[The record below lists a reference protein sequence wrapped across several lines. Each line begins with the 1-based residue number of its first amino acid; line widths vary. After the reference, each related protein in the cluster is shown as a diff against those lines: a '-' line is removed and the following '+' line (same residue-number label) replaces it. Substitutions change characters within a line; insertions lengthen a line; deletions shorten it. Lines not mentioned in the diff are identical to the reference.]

1 MDFFAQQAT
10 ARQRSARLL
19 TVFAAALVL
28 FIAFIGT
35 LPALL
40 QSAWEFCS
48 GHGWQWLWDW
58 RVFAIFAG
66 GVFLVLLA
74 GAAIE
79 WINLADGGAALA
91 ARLGA
96 EPLSSSGRD
105 EAAQRLRN
113 IVDEMAIASG
123 RAAPRVFILRH
134 ERAINALTAGR
145 RADDAVLIL
154 TRGCLDRLTR
164 DEIQGVVAHEFSHL
178 LHGDTA
184 LDARLV
190 ALLSGLLSI
199 PEIGVDLL
207 RSGWAEGTDP
217 RTHEPATS
225 PTPLLF
231 LAPLGLLLVAVGFAG
246 FLLARALQAAAARQ
260 REFLADASAIQFT
273 RNPAGLAGVLN
284 KIAAAPA
291 ERLAGPAASSKLGH
305 LHFAPVR
312 RSVLLDWFSAHPP
325 LAARLA
331 AIDRPLATP
340 PAPADTP
347 RSTRQPLARNLAD
360 LAAVRAEIGSFVGTA
375 VTPSS
380 EHLSY
385 SQRLIASLPPAVLA
399 AARDPAG
406 APAIVLGLLL
416 SQDDARHTAELDLV
430 RRTAGTAI
438 ADQLVPL
445 AADISILHR
454 AKRLPLLGLALPTLQ
469 SLPASA
475 KSSLLASARA
485 LAEHDGEVHLFEFAL
500 LKALARHLA
509 PRNVATFQG
518 LHQALVRPTVA
529 QFGRPIAIL
538 LSACARAS
546 TDSHEQAFRAFE
558 AGTAYFSGIMHTLE
572 LAPAAGCG
580 LDAVSAALDTF
591 VAVPESYRRVLLAA
605 CARAVGF
612 DRQVSQDEAE
622 LVRAIA
628 DALDC
633 PLPPLLG
640 AAQ

>member
-1 MDFFAQQAT
+1 MDFFGQQANT
-10 ARQRSARLL
+10 RRRSFR
-19 TVFAAALVL
+19 LVL
-28 FIAFIGT
+28 LFAVTLAAFLVFLGA

-40 QSAWEFCS
+40 QTGWTLCS
-48 GHGWQWLWDW
+48 GHGWQWSWDW
-58 RVFAIFAG
+58 RVFAICAG
-66 GVFLVLLA
+66 GAGAILLA

-79 WINLADGGAALA
+79 WLNLADGGRAIAES
-91 ARLGA
+91 LGA
-96 EPLSSSGRD
+96 EPLSASTGD
-105 EAAQRLRN
+105 TAAQRLRN
-113 IVDEMAIASG
+113 VVDEMAIASG
-123 RAAPRVFILRH
+123 RAAPRVYILRR
-134 ERAINALTAGR
+134 ETALNALTVGR
-145 RADDAVLIL
+145 RAADAVLIL

-164 DEIQGVVAHEFSHL
+164 DELQAVVAHEFSHL

-184 LDARLV
+184 LDTRLV
-190 ALLSGLLSI
+190 VLLSGLLSI

-207 RSGWAEGTDP
+207 RSGWSEGTDP
-217 RTHEPATS
+217 RTREPATS

-325 LAARLA
+325 LAARLS
-331 AIDRPLATP
+331 AIDRPRATP

-347 RSTRQPLARNLAD
+347 RSARQPLARNLAD

-406 APAIVLGLLL
+406 APAVVLGLLL
-416 SQDDARHTAELDLV
+416 SRAPDRHAAELALV
-430 RRTAGTAI
+430 RRTAGPAVAAALSPI
-438 ADQLVPL
+438 AG
-445 AADISILHR
+445 DIAPLHR
-454 AKRLPLLGLALPTLQ
+454 AKRLPLLGLALPALQ
-469 SLPASA
+469 ALPGPA
-475 KSSLLASARA
+475 KASLLAAARA

-500 LKALARHLA
+500 LKALQRHLA
-509 PRNVATFQG
+509 PSAPFHRSG
-518 LHQALVRPTVA
+518 ALAHPAIA
-529 QFGRPIAIL
+529 QFTAPIAIL
-538 LSACARAS
+538 LSACARTE
-546 TDSHEQAFRAFE
+546 TDSHEQAFRTFA
-558 AGTAYFSGIMHTLE
+558 AGAAYFSGIQHALE
-572 LAPAAGCG
+572 LSPATACG
-580 LDAVSAALDTF
+580 LDAISTALDKLSAA
-591 VAVPESYRRVLLAA
+591 PESYRRVLLAA
-605 CARAVGF
+605 CARVVGT
-612 DRQVSQDEAE
+612 DRIVSPDESE

-628 DALDC
+628 DSLDC
-633 PLPPLLG
+633 PLPPLIG
-640 AAQ
+640 VV